1 VERVLATANACVFDC
16 PDCDAHYQ
24 VVKVEAGPETVDR
37 EITCVSCGAALVGR
51 EGNSVLKYFLVQFAK
66 RNPPSKTAPVA

>member
-1 VERVLATANACVFDC
+1 
-16 PDCDAHYQ
+16 
-24 VVKVEAGPETVDR
+24 VKVEAGPETVDR